1 MNLAEMIKLGV
12 KGFKPADIRK
22 INESGIPTDQII
34 DLAKNGYSTADVN
47 ELIALAGEGE
57 KVQPGN
63 EEKQEPSGPV
73 VTSQGNEGELQDD
86 YKEKYEAQAAE
97 LEKLKKS
104 LKEVQDQFA
113 SQNLGPADP
122 EEPRKQVQEIFKNI
136 Y

>member
-47 ELIALAGEGE
+47 ELISLAGESE
-57 KVQPGN
+57 EVQPGN
-63 EEKQEPSGPV
+63 NEKHEPSGPV
-73 VTSQGNEGELQDD
+73 VPQENEGDKQDD
-86 YKEKYEAQAAE
+86 YKEKYETQAAE

-122 EEPRKQVQEIFKNI
+122 EDPRKQVQEIFKNI